1 MSVTIGVRM
10 AQKWHF
16 WIDRGGT
23 FTDIL
28 GRAPSGEI
36 TARKLLSENPLHYN
50 DAALQGIRDL
60 MQVPADAPLPS
71 DQIAAI
77 KMGTTV
83 ATNALLE
90 RKGEPT
96 LFVTTAGFGDALR
109 IGNQNRPDIF
119 ALHIVLPELLYGRV
133 MEVEERVDARGDVIR
148 PLNTESA
155 RVRLEEAYDFGLRSV
170 AICLVHGY
178 RFHDHERALAQIAE
192 EIGFD
197 QISVSYKV
205 SPLMKYIGRGD
216 TTLVDAYL
224 SPILR
229 RYIDRI
235 DREVQRDA
243 SNCRLLFMQSNGG
256 LTDAALFQGKDAIL
270 SGPAGG
276 VVGMIETGQAAGFH
290 KLIGFDM
297 GGTSTDVSH
306 FAGSYER
313 VFDTQVA
320 GIRLR
325 APMISIHTVAA
336 GGGSILSF
344 DGTRM
349 RVGPDSAG
357 ADPGPKAYRKNGP
370 LTVTDANI
378 LLGKIQPH
386 LFPHVFGPAGDQ
398 PLDADG
404 VRRAFGG
411 LAAEIGK
418 SAESIAEGFIK
429 IAVDNMAQAIKKI
442 SVARG
447 YDVSQYTLQCF
458 GGAGAQHACLVGD
471 ALNIKS
477 ILIHPFAGLLSAF
490 GMGLAAIR
498 AQRDEAVEAPL
509 SSETL
514 IELQSVRRRL
524 GEIVTTEV
532 AAQGIDKDRIS
543 VSTLFHI
550 RYEGTDTALLIE
562 GTSAEELTEAF
573 QRAHMQRFGFSD
585 PHRNL
590 IVEAISVEA
599 IGKDSDSTLA
609 ASPDTAP
616 RTQQTVELFVQGA
629 WTEGPVIS
637 RDSLSAGEIISG
649 PALISEP
656 HSTIVVEP
664 GWHAQRT
671 RDGSLLLQRSTPK
684 QRQAAIGTNVDPV
697 MLEIFNNLFMSIA
710 EQMGVTLEKTA
721 SSVNIKE
728 RLDFSCAVFDSDGGL
743 VANAPHMPVHLGSM
757 GTSVR
762 AVIDQNPD
770 MRRGDVFVLNAPYN
784 GGTHLPDVTV
794 IAPVFD
800 PSGQTILFYTAAR
813 GHHADIGGIT
823 PGSMPSSSTNVEQEG
838 ILIDNFKLVA
848 DGVFQEEAISKLLS
862 SGPYPARNIP
872 QNIADLKAQV
882 AACQKGMQELKQMV
896 TAFGLDVVTAYMGHV
911 QDNAEECVRR
921 AIDLLKDSRFEVP
934 MDDGSIIKLAIRIDR
949 TRREA
954 TIDFSGTSG
963 EVESNFNAPTAVTR
977 AAVLY
982 VFRCLVQD
990 SIPLNEGCLK
1000 PLHLIIPDGCLL
1012 APRYPRA
1019 VVAGNVETSQ
1029 HVTDALFGA
1038 LGLMAAAQGTM
1049 NNLTFG
1055 NATHQYYETLCGG
1068 TGAGAAFD
1076 GTDAVH
1082 SHMTNSRLTDVEVLE
1097 WRFPVRVDHFGIRE
1111 GSGGDGKHIGGNG
1124 AIRKLRFLEDMDLSI
1139 LSTRRTTHPFGL
1151 AGGHPGLTGHNEI
1164 VRADGTIQS
1173 LKGCDSAH
1181 MKHGD
1186 QIVISTPGGG
1196 GFGLKDED

>member
-1 MSVTIGVRM
+1 M

-28 GRAPSGEI
+28 GRDPSGKI
-36 TARKLLSENPLHYN
+36 HSQKLLSENPSRYQ
-50 DAALQGIRDL
+50 DAALQGMRDL
-60 MQVPADAPLPS
+60 LSVPADQPVPA

-96 LFVTTAGFGDALR
+96 VFVTTAGFRDALR
-109 IGNQNRPDIF
+109 IGYQNRPDIF
-119 ALHIVLPELLYGRV
+119 ALHIERPELLYTRV
-133 MEVEERVDARGDVIR
+133 IEVEERIGAQGDIVT
-148 PLNTESA
+148 PLNISVA
-155 RVRLEEAYDFGLRSV
+155 RADLTQAFEDGLRAV

-178 RFHDHERALAQIAE
+178 RFHAHELKLAEIAQ

-197 QISVSYKV
+197 QISVSHQV
-205 SPLMKYIGRGD
+205 SPLMKFVSRGD

-229 RYIDRI
+229 RYIDRVEQQV
-235 DREVQRDA
+235 DRTA
-243 SNCRLLFMQSNGG
+243 SDCRLLFMQSNGG
-256 LTDAALFQGKDAIL
+256 LTDASLFHGKDAIL

-276 VVGMIETGQAAGFH
+276 VVGMIETGRAAGFE

-306 FAGSYER
+306 FAGDYER
-313 VFDTQVA
+313 VFDTEVA

-325 APMISIHTVAA
+325 APMMSVHTVAA

-344 DGTRM
+344 DGARM
-349 RVGPDSAG
+349 RVGPQSAG
-357 ADPGPKAYRKNGP
+357 ADPGPKAYRKDGP

-386 LFPHVFGPAGDQ
+386 LFPHVFGESGKDS
-398 PLDADG
+398 LDAHA
-404 VRRAFGG
+404 VKEAFQS
-411 LAAEIGK
+411 LAADIGMRPE
-418 SAESIAEGFIK
+418 AAAEGFIK

-458 GGAGAQHACLVGD
+458 GGAGAQHACLVSD
-471 ALNIKS
+471 ALNIQS
-477 ILIHPFAGLLSAF
+477 ILIHPYAGLLSAY
-490 GMGLAAIR
+490 GMGLASIR
-498 AQRDEAVEAPL
+498 AQRDQAVEAIL
-509 SSETL
+509 TEGTL
-514 IELQSVRRRL
+514 IDIEGTHGQLRDL
-524 GEIVTTEV
+524 VTQEV
-532 AAQGIDKDRIS
+532 IAQGLETDQVS
-543 VSTLFHI
+543 VNTLFHL
-550 RYEGTDTALLIE
+550 RYEGTDTALLVG
-562 GTSAEELTEAF
+562 GTSAKELEDNF
-573 QRAHMQRFGFSD
+573 QRAHAQRFGFADHGRSIIIEAMSAEAVGQEYETEAL
-585 PHRNL
+585 PA
-590 IVEAISVEA
+590 VEQKAVPE
-599 IGKDSDSTLA
+599 
-609 ASPDTAP
+609 
-616 RTQQTVELFVQGA
+616 TVSLYVQGA
-629 WTEGPVIS
+629 WTKGLVIP
-637 RDSLSAGEIISG
+637 RDSLPIGETIDG

-664 GWHAQRT
+664 EWQAER
-671 RDGSLLLQRSTPK
+671 RADGSILLNRAKPLK
-684 QRQAAIGTNVDPV
+684 RQFAIGTKVDPV

-728 RLDFSCAVFDSDGGL
+728 RLDFSCAIFDRDGGL
-743 VANAPHMPVHLGSM
+743 VANAPHIPVHLGSM
-757 GTSVR
+757 GASVR
-762 AVIDQNPD
+762 VIIEQNTD
-770 MRRGDVFVLNAPYN
+770 MSAGDVFVLNAPYN

-800 PSGQTILFYTAAR
+800 DDGQEILFYTAAR

-823 PGSMPSSSTNVEQEG
+823 PGSMPSTSTNVDEEG
-838 ILIDNFKLVA
+838 ILIDSFKLVA
-848 DGVFQEEAISKLLS
+848 GGAFQEEAMRHLLA

-882 AACQKGMQELKQMV
+882 AACQKGMQDLRQMV
-896 TAFGLDVVTAYMGHV
+896 EQFGLDVVSAYMGHV

-921 AIDLLKDSRFEVP
+921 AIDLLKDGSFELT
-934 MDDGSIIKLAIRIDR
+934 MDDGSVIKLAIHIDR
-949 TRREA
+949 DRREA
-954 TIDFSGTSG
+954 TIDFTGTSR

-990 SIPLNEGCLK
+990 TIPLNEGCLK
-1000 PLHLIIPDGCLL
+1000 PIHLKIPEGCLL

-1038 LGLMAAAQGTM
+1038 LGHMAAAQGSM

-1055 NATHQYYETLCGG
+1055 NAKYQYYETLCGG
-1068 TGAGAAFD
+1068 TGAGASFD
-1076 GTDAVH
+1076 GTSAVH

-1097 WRFPVRVDHFGIRE
+1097 WRFPVRLDHFGIRPNSG
-1111 GSGGDGKHIGGNG
+1111 GSGMHKGGDG
-1124 AIRKLRFLEDMDLSI
+1124 AIRKLTFLEEMDLSI
-1139 LSTRRTTHPFGL
+1139 LSTRRTTQPFGL
-1151 AGGHPGLTGHNEI
+1151 KGGEPGASGDNKI
-1164 VRADGTIQS
+1164 VRADGTVQPLEGRAS
-1173 LKGCDSAH
+1173 VK
-1181 MKHGD
+1181 MKAGD
-1186 QIVISTPGGG
+1186 TFVIATPGGG
-1196 GFGLKDED
+1196 GFGSKN

>member
-1 MSVTIGVRM
+1 M

-28 GRAPSGEI
+28 GRDPSGTI
-36 TARKLLSENPLHYN
+36 TSQKLLSENPDRYE

-60 MQVPADAPLPS
+60 MGVPDDQPVPADK
-71 DQIAAI
+71 IAAI

-96 LFVTTAGFGDALR
+96 VFVTTAGFADALR
-109 IGNQNRPDIF
+109 IGYQNRPDIF
-119 ALHIVLPELLYGRV
+119 ALQIVRPELLYTRV
-133 MEVEERVDARGDVIR
+133 IEVEERIGASGEIVT
-148 PLNTESA
+148 PLNVTSA
-155 RVRLEEAYDFGLRSV
+155 RDDLKKVYQAGLRSV

-178 RFHDHERALAQIAE
+178 RFHDHEAQLAEMAR

-197 QISVSYKV
+197 QISVSHEV
-205 SPLMKYIGRGD
+205 SPLMKYVSRGD

-229 RYIDRI
+229 RYIDRVENQV
-235 DREVQRDA
+235 DRET

-256 LTDAALFQGKDAIL
+256 LTDASLFHGKDAIL

-276 VVGMIETGQAAGFH
+276 VVGMIETGRAAGFE

-306 FAGSYER
+306 FAGDYER
-313 VFDTQVA
+313 VFDTEVA

-325 APMISIHTVAA
+325 APMMSIHTVAA

-344 DGTRM
+344 DGARM
-349 RVGPDSAG
+349 RVGPQSAG
-357 ADPGPKAYRKNGP
+357 ADPGPKAYRKGGP

-386 LFPHVFGPAGDQ
+386 LFPHVFGATGQ
-398 PLDADG
+398 EPLDTEG
-404 VRRAFGG
+404 VREAFQS
-411 LAAEIGK
+411 LADEIGM
-418 SAESIAEGFIK
+418 SPETAAEGFIK

-447 YDVSQYTLQCF
+447 YDVSQYVLQCF
-458 GGAGAQHACLVGD
+458 GGAGAQHACLVCD
-471 ALNIKS
+471 ALNIKT
-477 ILIHPFAGLLSAF
+477 ILIHPFAGLLSAY
-490 GMGLAAIR
+490 GMGLASIR
-498 AQRDEAVEAPL
+498 AQKDQAIEAAL
-509 SSETL
+509 TQETL
-514 IELQSVRRRL
+514 SKTETARAQLSNL
-524 GEIVTTEV
+524 VTEEV
-532 AAQGIDKDRIS
+532 IAQGLDADRVS
-543 VSTLFHI
+543 VSTLYHL
-550 RYEGTDTALLIE
+550 RYDGTDTALLV
-562 GTSAEELTEAF
+562 GGASAKELEHNF
-573 QRAHMQRFGFSD
+573 QNAHTQRFGFAD
-585 PHRNL
+585 PDRPI

-599 IGKDSDSTLA
+599 VGRDSETGISV
-609 ASPDTAP
+609 TAQEQAQ
-616 RTQQTVELFVQGA
+616 RETISLYVQGA
-629 WTEGPVIS
+629 WTEGVVVP
-637 RDSLSAGEIISG
+637 RNSLRVGETIAG

-664 GWHAQRT
+664 DWQAEQRS
-671 RDGSLLLQRSTPK
+671 DGSLVLRRSNPLK
-684 QRQAAIGTNVDPV
+684 RQFAVGTNVDPI

-728 RLDFSCAVFDSDGGL
+728 RLDFSCAIFDHNGGL
-743 VANAPHMPVHLGSM
+743 VANAPHIPVHLGSM
-757 GTSVR
+757 GVSVR
-762 AVIDQNPD
+762 SIIEQNPV
-770 MRRGDVFVLNAPYN
+770 MHAGDVFVLNAPYN

-800 PSGQTILFYTAAR
+800 DAGQEILFYTAAR

-823 PGSMPSSSTNVEQEG
+823 PGSMPASSTTVEQEG
-838 ILIDNFKLVA
+838 ILIDNFKLVSG
-848 DGVFQEEAISKLLS
+848 GVFQEDAVSDLLT

-872 QNIADLKAQV
+872 QNVADLKAQV
-882 AACQKGMQELKQMV
+882 AACQKGIQDLRQMV
-896 TAFGLDVVTAYMGHV
+896 EDFGLDVVSAYMRHV
-911 QDNAEECVRR
+911 QDNAEECVRQ
-921 AIDLLKDSRFEVP
+921 AIDLLTDSSFEVP
-934 MDDGSIIKLAIRIDR
+934 MDDGSVIKLAIRIDR
-949 TRREA
+949 ERREA
-954 TIDFSGTSG
+954 TIDFSGTSD
-963 EVESNFNAPTAVTR
+963 EVDSNFNAPKAVTR

-1000 PLHLIIPDGCLL
+1000 PIHLNIPEGCLL

-1038 LGLMAAAQGTM
+1038 LGLMAAAQGSM

-1055 NATHQYYETLCGG
+1055 NAKHQYYETLCGG
-1068 TGAGAAFD
+1068 TGAGASFD
-1076 GTDAVH
+1076 GTSAIH
-1082 SHMTNSRLTDVEVLE
+1082 SHMTNSRLTDIEVLE
-1097 WRFPVRVDHFGIRE
+1097 WRFPVRLEHFGIRQNS
-1111 GSGGDGKHIGGNG
+1111 GGNGKHKGGDG
-1124 AIRKLRFLEDMDLSI
+1124 AIRQLTFLEEMDLSI
-1139 LSTRRTTHPFGL
+1139 LSTRRTTEPFGL
-1151 AGGHPGLTGHNEI
+1151 EGGEPGASGRNQI
-1164 VRADGTIQS
+1164 VKADGTVQP
-1173 LKGCDSAH
+1173 LKGRAFVQ
-1181 MKHGD
+1181 MKPGD
-1186 QIVISTPGGG
+1186 RFVIATPGGG
-1196 GFGLKDED
+1196 GFGSKDETAS